1 MNDATLVK
9 MANQIAAALSANA
22 APDQAAQEV
31 ADHLV
36 RFWAPPLRAGLI
48 NRAAG
53 DAGLDPRVRE
63 AVARLRAQ
71 KQAQAQAGA

>member
-31 ADHLV
+31 ADHLM
-36 RFWAPPLRAGLI
+36 RFWAPPCAP
-48 NRAAG
+48 A
-53 DAGLDPRVRE
+53 
-63 AVARLRAQ
+63 
-71 KQAQAQAGA
+71 